1 MAVYQYKGR
10 SGAGQL
16 VEGTIEAQS
25 IDAVASQLSSNRI
38 TPINITETGQAGED
52 FTEFFRRL
60 NSPRPGLD
68 ELVLFSRQMYSLMRA
83 GIPIVRAMTGLIQST
98 RNVYLV
104 NALRDIRTHL
114 ESGRE
119 LSSGLARHKDIFT
132 PLYIS
137 MIRVGENTGQ
147 MEEAFLRLTHYL
159 ELEKDTRERVK
170 SALRYPAMVIFAMGI
185 AITIINIW
193 VIPAFAKV
201 FERAGAD
208 LPIFTRILMATSDFF
223 VNYWAWMLAGLVML
237 VITIHTY
244 VGTEQGRYAWGRLK
258 IRLPLVGDI
267 IFRATLGRF
276 ARAFAMSLKSGVPII
291 QALTVTADAVDNP
304 FVAEHVL
311 NMRSGIERGD
321 SVTRTSTA
329 TGMFTPLVLQMMMVG
344 EETGRVDEL
353 MDEVAGYYEREV
365 DYDVKN
371 LSSIIEP
378 VMIVLIGGLVLVL
391 ALGVFL
397 PMWDL
402 ASVSF
407 NNTR

>member
-1 MAVYQYKGR
+1 MAVFQYKGR

-16 VEGTIEAQS
+16 IEGTIEAQS
-25 IDAVASQLSSNRI
+25 IDAVANQLFSNRI
-38 TPINITETGQAGED
+38 TPINITETRQTGNEVAD
-52 FTEFFRRL
+52 FFRKF
-60 NSPRPGLD
+60 NSPKPGLD
-68 ELVLFSRQMYSLMRA
+68 ELILFSRQMYSLMRA
-83 GIPIVRAMTGLIQST
+83 GIPIVRAMGGLTQAT
-98 RNVYLV
+98 RNVHLV

-114 ESGRE
+114 ESGRD
-119 LSSGLARHKDIFT
+119 LSSGLARHKDIFS

-147 MEEAFLRLTHYL
+147 LDEAFLRLNHYL

-170 SALRYPAMVIFAMGI
+170 AALRYPAMVIVAMAI
-185 AITIINIW
+185 ALTIINIW

-208 LPIFTRILMATSDFF
+208 LPIFTRILMGTSYFF
-223 VNYWAWMLAGLVML
+223 VNYWAWMLGGLVII
-237 VITIHTY
+237 VIAVHIY
-244 VGTEQGRYAWGRLK
+244 LGTDQGRYAWGRIK

-267 IFRATLGRF
+267 IMRATLGRF
-276 ARAFAMSLKSGVPII
+276 ARAFSMSLKSGVPII
-291 QALTVTADAVDNP
+291 QALTVTAEAVDNP
-304 FVAEHVL
+304 YIGGHVL
-311 NMRSGIERGD
+311 NMRTGIERGD
-321 SVTRTSTA
+321 SVTRTSTS
-329 TGMFTPLVLQMMMVG
+329 TQMFTPLVLQMMMVG
-344 EETGRVDEL
+344 EETGRIDE
-353 MDEVAGYYEREV
+353 MMEEVAGYYEREV

-378 VMIVLIGGLVLVL
+378 VMIVLIGGLVLIL

-407 NNTR
+407 NKAR